1 MRRTKEE
8 AMKTRESVLKAA
20 TQIIIRLGI
29 GAFTIEAVAQE
40 AGVTK
45 GGVLH
50 HFPSKEALIDSL
62 IDDVTELFNLRLTA
76 ELAFKRIRYEAGVKR
91 TDGFYYQPR
100 LHDFRHTFAVRRLV
114 TWYREG
120 KNVQRLLPHLATYL
134 GHVSIRETSRYL
146 TMTKELLDEASH
158 RFELYATLGGK
169 Q

>member
-1 MRRTKEE
+1 
-8 AMKTRESVLKAA
+8 
-20 TQIIIRLGI
+20 
-29 GAFTIEAVAQE
+29 
-40 AGVTK
+40 
-45 GGVLH
+45 
-50 HFPSKEALIDSL
+50 
-62 IDDVTELFNLRLTA
+62 
-76 ELAFKRIRYEAGVKR
+76 VKR

-158 RFELYATLGGK
+158 RFELYASPGGK